1 MSESKPSIT
10 TKIRDYVRSHLSHSQ
25 HRNAYFLMLN
35 GIVGAFVGIAFWL
48 LVARMVGSADEIGVG
63 FSVIAL
69 GTTIAV
75 IAKGGLDTALLRAV
89 PGATRRGALR
99 LLYFGILVGSV
110 AALALTGAAAL
121 ASSFGLP
128 GTEVLTTG
136 WLLVVAI
143 AILLVATWLQ
153 DAYFLAEGSA
163 RYSFFRNL
171 VFSAAR
177 ILLPI
182 PIILLAFPRP
192 VALVWALALFA
203 SFLPAALW
211 VRRFPQR
218 EEGRTVP
225 RREYLKSATR
235 NVSGGAAEFL
245 PGLVLAPLVLAL
257 SGAADAGYFAMAWT
271 GASLLFLL
279 SASISRSALSEM
291 VRSGHHA
298 LAVRRSIRHQLLIV
312 VPGAIGGIV
321 LAPQVLALFGPD
333 YARFGSIPFMI
344 LCASTLFVAP
354 SFTYLAVLRAQE
366 RPVALFVFPIAMIV
380 VLLTLTPPML
390 LEFGLPGV
398 AGAWLL
404 ANIPVGLYGA
414 YRLRQA
420 VRDPTPHPIV
430 PNVTGIPQPE

>member
-1 MSESKPSIT
+1 MSDDKTTLVSKA
-10 TKIRDYVRSHLSHSQ
+10 RDYIRSHLSHAQ

-48 LVARMVGSADEIGVG
+48 VVARLVGSAEEVGVG

-89 PGATRRGALR
+89 PSTTRKGALR
-99 LLYFGILVGSV
+99 LLWFGILVGSF

-163 RYSFFRNL
+163 RFSFFRNL
-171 VFSAAR
+171 VFSGAR
-177 ILLPI
+177 ILLPV
-182 PIILLAFPRP
+182 PIILLASPRP
-192 VALVWALALFA
+192 IALTWALALLI
-203 SFLPAALW
+203 SFIPAAVW
-211 VRRFPQR
+211 ARRFPAR
-218 EEGRTVP
+218 EGRTVP

-257 SGAADAGYFAMAWT
+257 SGAANAGYFAMAWT

-291 VRSGHHA
+291 VRSGKHA
-298 LAVRRSIRHQLLIV
+298 LAIRRSIRHQLLIV

-321 LAPQVLALFGPD
+321 LAPIVLSLFGRD
-333 YARFGSIPFMI
+333 YATYGAVPFMI

-354 SFTYLAVLRAQE
+354 AFTYLAVLRAQE
-366 RPVALFVFPIAMIV
+366 RPVALFVFPVAMIA
-380 VLLTLTPPML
+380 VLFALTPPLL

-398 AGAWLL
+398 AAAWFI
-404 ANIPVGLYGA
+404 ANIPVGVYGA

-420 VRDPTPHPIV
+420 VRDPIPHTPSPAI
-430 PNVTGIPQPE
+430 TALPQPE

>member
-1 MSESKPSIT
+1 MSEPTTAKSSKV
-10 TKIRDYVRSHLSHSQ
+10 RDYLRSHLAHSQ

-35 GIVGAFVGIAFWL
+35 GIVGAFVGIVFWL
-48 LVARMVGSADEIGVG
+48 VVARLVGSAEEIGVG

-89 PGATRRGALR
+89 PQSTRSGALR
-99 LLYFGILVGSV
+99 LLWFGIFIGSV

-121 ASSFGLP
+121 ASTFGLP

-163 RYSFFRNL
+163 RHSFFRNL

-177 ILLPI
+177 IALPI

-192 VALVWALALFA
+192 VALVWALALLA
-203 SFLPAALW
+203 SFIPATLW
-211 VRRFPQR
+211 VLRFPKR
-218 EEGRTVP
+218 EGRHVP

-291 VRSGHHA
+291 VRSGNHA
-298 LAVRRSIRHQLLIV
+298 LAIRRSIRHQLLIV

-321 LAPQVLALFGPD
+321 LAPVVLGLFGRE
-333 YARFGSIPFMI
+333 YATFGAVPFMI

-354 SFTYLAVLRAQE
+354 AFTYLAVLRAQE
-366 RPVALFVFPIAMIV
+366 KPIALFVFPIAMILL
-380 VLLTLTPPML
+380 LLTLTPPLL
-390 LEFGLPGV
+390 LEYGLAGV
-398 AGAWLL
+398 AAAWFI
-404 ANIPVGLYGA
+404 ANIPVGIYGA

-420 VRDPTPHPIV
+420 VRGPTVNAPM
-430 PNVTGIPQPE
+430 PNVNGVPQPE

>member
-1 MSESKPSIT
+1 MSESKRSTIT
-10 TKIRDYVRSHLSHSQ
+10 KARDYIRSHLSHSQ

-35 GIVGAFVGIAFWL
+35 SIVGAFVGIAFWL

-89 PGATRRGALR
+89 PSANRRGALR
-99 LLYFGILVGSV
+99 LLYFGILIGSV

-121 ASSFGLP
+121 ASTFGLP
-128 GTEVLTTG
+128 GTGILTTG

-163 RYSFFRNL
+163 RHSFFRNL

-177 ILLPI
+177 ILLPL

-192 VALVWALALFA
+192 VALVWALALLA
-203 SFLPAALW
+203 SFLLAAVW

-218 EEGRTVP
+218 EGRLVP

-312 VPGAIGGIV
+312 VPGAIGGIL

-354 SFTYLAVLRAQE
+354 AFTYLAVLRAQE
-366 RPVALFVFPIAMIV
+366 RPVALFVFPIAMIA

-390 LEFGLPGV
+390 LAFGLPGV

-404 ANIPVGLYGA
+404 ANTPVGLYGA

-420 VRDPTPHPIV
+420 SRDPTPQPTV
-430 PNVTGIPQPE
+430 PNITGIPHHE